1 MENNELNLTP
11 SRGRKTV
18 PLLVTMLPEERARL
32 DAHAKAYGRPAQ
44 WIVRDALRAYID
56 TVESKGD
63 TRPDKLAITLS
74 HEVPTI
80 RRSPGRPPKKR
91 RTVKP

>member
-1 MENNELNLTP
+1 MNLTP

-18 PLLVTMLPEERARL
+18 PLLCTMLPEERARL
-32 DAHAKAYGRPAQ
+32 DAHAQAYGRPAQ

-56 TVESKGD
+56 TVEAKGD
-63 TRPDKLAITLS
+63 PRPDKLALTLS

-91 RTVKP
+91 RGVKP